1 VVRPGNI
8 SELEEVVLFVNNHQR
23 TRVLAISGSLRRQ
36 SSNTA
41 LVEAAVRLAPDAVEL
56 VVYSS
61 LGSLPH
67 FNPDED
73 GADVPEPV
81 SEFRAR
87 LQASDALLI
96 SSPEYAHGVPGAL
109 KNALDWVVGSGELIG
124 KPVALINASGR
135 ATHAW
140 ASLAETVTVMSARLV
155 PEASITIPLDGRRMD
170 ADTVVQDPHL
180 SRRLR
185 LAIDLLA
192 SAARQPV

>member
-1 VVRPGNI
+1 MNDP
-8 SELEEVVLFVNNHQR
+8 QK

-41 LVEAAVRLAPDAVEL
+41 LVRAAVRLAPDTVEL
-56 VVYSS
+56 SVYSS

-67 FNPDED
+67 FNPDDD

-124 KPVALINASGR
+124 KPVALINASAR

-140 ASLAETVTVMSARLV
+140 ASLAETVTMMSARLV
-155 PEASITIPLDGRRMD
+155 HEASITIPLDGRPVD
-170 ADTVVQDPHL
+170 ADTIAQDPNL
-180 SRRLR
+180 SRAIRS
-185 LAIDLLA
+185 AIDLLA